1 MKGKVVETDL
11 LCVGGGIAGLMAAI
25 RARDLGATVVIAEKG
40 ATRYSGAGRT
50 GNDHFWCYIPE
61 VHGGDL
67 EAFIKECMLTQLGV
81 MTSSLGRTFVRTW
94 LERSYEI
101 VNLWDSWGIEMK
113 PNGKWECSGHSF
125 PGGIMTHLKYRGH
138 NQKPVLTEQAR
149 KRGATIMDRVMVF
162 DLLGTADGVTGA
174 LAIDTRND
182 AFIEFRVRSLFLGTG
197 SLGRV
202 YPGITPALMGNN
214 TRPFTMTGDG
224 RAMAYR
230 IGAELLNLEMLARHA
245 GIKNYG
251 RAGQGTWAGV
261 CRDPEGKPI
270 GKYVDKPDLKHGD
283 IIMEVDKQI
292 FERYRQT
299 GRGPVYMDCAGIS
312 ADDLIYLIHG
322 LEDEGNGGLLTHL
335 REEGID
341 LTKNPV
347 EFMTYELRSQGRLQM
362 NEKAETSVP
371 GLYTAGDEA
380 TFGIS
385 GGAIFG
391 WIAAEN
397 AAKHLAK
404 ASIPATEQPG
414 IEEKKELIDALQRR
428 TQGAD
433 WRDAN
438 LALQQTMCD
447 YAGLVRSESLLT
459 AGLTH
464 LRRLKE
470 KAQRT
475 LRAKDRWE
483 LTRCLE
489 VLNLYDLGELIF
501 LAALERRES
510 RGLHNRSDYPYTDPL
525 LNDKLL
531 VVKQLEGKPV
541 LEWRN
546 TSGVTKRFNVRLQ
559 TRQTKRLINA
569 EHRVE
574 P

>member
-1 MKGKVVETDL
+1 MKSKVVETDL

-25 RARDLGATVVIAEKG
+25 RGRDLGVTAVIAEKG
-40 ATRYSGAGRT
+40 ATRYSGAGRM

-61 VHGGDL
+61 AHGDDL

-81 MTSSLGRTFVRTW
+81 MTASLGRTVVRTW

-101 VNLWDSWGIEMK
+101 VKLWESWGIEMK
-113 PNGKWECSGHSF
+113 HDGKWECSGHSF
-125 PGGIMTHLKYRGH
+125 PGRTMTHLKYRGH
-138 NQKPVLTEQAR
+138 NQKPVLTEQAQR
-149 KRGATIMDRVMVF
+149 RGVTIMDRVMVF

-182 AFIEFRVRSLFLGTG
+182 TFIEFRAKSVFLGTG

-202 YPGITPALMGNN
+202 FPNITPALMGNN

-230 IGAELLNLEMLARHA
+230 IGAELVNLEMLSRHA
-245 GIKNYG
+245 GVKNYS
-251 RAGQGTWAGV
+251 RSGQGTWAGV
-261 CRDPEGKPI
+261 CRDPEGKPV
-270 GKYVDKPDLKHGD
+270 GKYVDKPDPKHGD

-292 FERYRQT
+292 FERYRQA

-312 ADDLIYLIHG
+312 ADDLAYLIHG
-322 LEDEGNGGLLTHL
+322 LENEGNAGLLAHL
-335 REEGID
+335 REEGVN

-362 NEKAETSVP
+362 NEKAETTVP
-371 GLYTAGDEA
+371 GLYAAGDEA

-397 AAKHLAK
+397 AADYIAK
-404 ASIPATEQPG
+404 SSIAAAPQVRV
-414 IEEKKELIDALQRR
+414 IEEKKEFVNALQRR
-428 TQGAD
+428 TQGPD

-438 LALQQTMCD
+438 LALQQTMLD
-447 YAGLVRSESLLT
+447 YAGLIRSEALLT
-459 AGLTH
+459 AGLNH

-470 KAQRT
+470 KTQST
-475 LRAKDRWE
+475 LRAKNRWE

-501 LAALERRES
+501 FAALERRES
-510 RGLHNRSDYPYTDPL
+510 RALHNRSDYPYTDPL
-525 LNDKLL
+525 LNEKLL
-531 VVKQLEGKPV
+531 AVKRVEGEPK
-541 LEWRN
+541 LEWKN
-546 TSGVTKRFNVRLQ
+546 TP
-559 TRQTKRLINA
+559 A
-569 EHRVE
+569 
-574 P
+574 